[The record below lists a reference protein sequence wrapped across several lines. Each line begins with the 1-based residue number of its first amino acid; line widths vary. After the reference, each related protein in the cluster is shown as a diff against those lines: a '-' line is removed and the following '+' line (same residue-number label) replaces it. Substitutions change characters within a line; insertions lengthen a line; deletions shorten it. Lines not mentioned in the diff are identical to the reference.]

1 MRSMYKDSYKVLLF
15 SFLLCCRVFCIWAD
29 SAAVEGNDRG
39 APAAS
44 AEADITLKQDET
56 SLMVGDVAAPR
67 SAEKSTASVLFQ
79 LVLSLAVVCVLVY
92 GVLCFIRRSKQF
104 TAADDPFL
112 KNVASL
118 AIAPNKT
125 VCIVTLIDK
134 AYMIGVSDASL
145 SLLAEI
151 SDKEL
156 IDAMNLHAAQAAGP
170 KQSFSSFLHTFFPA
184 SKPKHTEGNPFDS
197 FLAQQRSRLKNSG
210 SMAETG
216 NKHSQ
221 NKRDGYF
228 NAENAAARSAPDG
241 ETQYNTVTDGVK
253 RNTENSTTAY
263 TGMREDE

>member
-1 MRSMYKDSYKVLLF
+1 MHKDSYKVLLF
-15 SFLLCCRVFCIWAD
+15 SFLLFCRAFCIWAD
-29 SAAVEGNDRG
+29 STAGGENDRG
-39 APAAS
+39 APAVS
-44 AEADITLKQDET
+44 AEADITLKQDEA
-56 SLMVGDVAAPR
+56 SLMVGDVAAPG
-67 SAEKSTASVLFQ
+67 SAEKSTVSILFQ

-92 GVLCFIRRSKQF
+92 GVLCVIRRSKQF

-145 SLLAEI
+145 SLIAEI

-184 SKPKHTEGNPFDS
+184 SKPKHTGGNPFDS

-210 SMAETG
+210 SMH
-216 NKHSQ
+216 NQ
-221 NKRDGYF
+221 NNREEYF
-228 NAENAAARSAPDG
+228 NAENEAAQSTAGTES
-241 ETQYNTVTDGVK
+241 QYDTVTGSVK
-253 RNTENSTTAY
+253 RNTENGASAY
-263 TGMREDE
+263 TGMREQE